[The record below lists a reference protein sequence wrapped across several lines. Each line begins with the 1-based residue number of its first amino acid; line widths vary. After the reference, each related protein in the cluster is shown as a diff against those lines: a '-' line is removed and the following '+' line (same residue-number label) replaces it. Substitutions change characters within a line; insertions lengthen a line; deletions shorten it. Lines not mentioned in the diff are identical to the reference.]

1 MRAPSAVRLR
11 YLSGRISGGRALSRF
26 THAGGLVVCH
36 DGERDGERVL
46 LVKSRDGRHWVLPKG
61 HIDPGETAA
70 EAAVREV
77 REESGVIA
85 EIVSELG
92 VDAYSLPHEEVR
104 ALYFLMRFSGEV
116 SADEDRELCWLP
128 VHEAAAAIEFEG
140 SRALVE
146 AYARS
151 AAAG

>member
-1 MRAPSAVRLR
+1 MRLR
-11 YLSGRISGGRALSRF
+11 YLSGRISGGRALSEF
-26 THAGGLVVCH
+26 THAGGLVVRH
-36 DGERDGERVL
+36 DGERDERDGERVL

-116 SADEDRELCWLP
+116 SADENRELCWLP
-128 VHEAAAAIEFEG
+128 AHEAAAAIEFEG

-146 AYARS
+146 TYARS